1 MGGGQDSSSK
11 SSYPVLAPRPVGQ
24 WISKLY
30 KDRLHQFTSM
40 SRRIFYRESAR
51 SAVPC

>member
-1 MGGGQDSSSK
+1 MGGGQDSPSG

-30 KDRLHQFTSM
+30 KDRLHQFTSTGQ
-40 SRRIFYRESAR
+40 YESQNLLA
-51 SAVPC
+51 

>member
-1 MGGGQDSSSK
+1 MGGGEDNSSK

-30 KDRLHQFTSM
+30 RDRLSQFTS
-40 SRRIFYRESAR
+40 RGQYESQNLL
-51 SAVPC
+51 S